1 MKKSNKILLFCF
13 SAAAVA
19 AAVGLVYLNSHQEL
33 NKYACIY
40 EDGELIHKIN
50 LSNVTKPYTVI
61 VGGNTILVEKGQIS
75 MLEADCPD
83 KVCVKQG
90 AISEGVRPIVCL
102 PNNVL
107 IKLTDDEGD
116 TDITIGA

>member
-1 MKKSNKILLFCF
+1 MKKSNKILLLCF

-19 AAVGLVYLNSHQEL
+19 AALGIVYLNTQQDPK
-33 NKYACIY
+33 KYACIY
-40 EDGELIHKIN
+40 EDGELVHKIN
-50 LSNVTKPYTVI
+50 LNNVTKSYTIVI
-61 VGGNTILVEKGQIS
+61 GGNTVLVEKGQIS

-90 AISEGVRPIVCL
+90 AISEGAIPIICL

-107 IKLTDDEGD
+107 IKLTDDEND

>member
-1 MKKSNKILLFCF
+1 M
-13 SAAAVA
+13 
-19 AAVGLVYLNSHQEL
+19 
-33 NKYACIY
+33 
-40 EDGELIHKIN
+40 
-50 LSNVTKPYTVI
+50 
-61 VGGNTILVEKGQIS
+61 LVEKGQIS

-90 AISEGVRPIVCL
+90 AISDGARPIICL

-107 IKLTDDEGD
+107 IKLTDDEND

>member
-19 AAVGLVYLNSHQEL
+19 AAVGLVYLNSQQEPK
-33 NKYACIY
+33 KYACIY
-40 EDGELIHKIN
+40 EDGEMIHKIN

-90 AISEGVRPIVCL
+90 DISEGVRTIVCL

-107 IKLTDDEGD
+107 IKLTDNEDD

>member
-1 MKKSNKILLFCF
+1 MKKSNKILLLCF

-19 AAVGLVYLNSHQEL
+19 AAVGLACLNSNQEPA
-33 NKYACIY
+33 KYACIY

-50 LSNVTKPYTVI
+50 LSNVTKPYTI
-61 VGGNTILVEKGQIS
+61 IIGGNTVLVEKGQIS

-90 AISEGVRPIVCL
+90 AISDGARPIICL

-107 IKLTDDEGD
+107 IKLTDDEND

>member
-1 MKKSNKILLFCF
+1 MKKSNKILLACF

-19 AAVGLVYLNSHQEL
+19 AAIGLVCLNSQEET
-33 NKYACIY
+33 KKIACIY
-40 EDGELIHKIN
+40 EDGELVHKIN
-50 LSNVTKPYTVI
+50 LSNVTKPYTI
-61 VGGNTILVEKGQIS
+61 QIGGNTVFVEKGQIS

-83 KVCVKQG
+83 KICVKQG
-90 AISEGVRPIVCL
+90 AISEGARPIICL

-107 IKLTDDEGD
+107 IKLTDDEND